1 MANISTSDAQFGR
14 DIPGDSGPTIV
25 RDSQRMWL
33 GGLPPLIT
41 EYAVL
46 QLIRQF
52 GNLTDFHFPVH
63 RTGDARGSTVGYCFV
78 AYDTAETAKKALK
91 ALDGLRFH
99 GHTLIAR
106 PAKPTHDELSFLQ
119 RANEEAARLRI
130 IEETKLREAELV
142 ARLQKVDD
150 DEAENTK
157 AADPP
162 LVPMKS
168 YKDQFFDPSPSKQA
182 YSLSSTCSIDIRGK
196 LGCVNP
202 GSTSKQYNCASRVQ
216 KNAAGCRL
224 FMQRIESALKRLES
238 SPVGGPALLQPAS
251 ATQRSLVP
259 AGILASHSN
268 PSKTSLSRGRLSS
281 LHRSSGLRRLGTRS
295 HPKRL

>member
-1 MANISTSDAQFGR
+1 
-14 DIPGDSGPTIV
+14 
-25 RDSQRMWL
+25 MWL
-33 GGLPPLIT
+33 GGLPPMIT

-78 AYDTAETAKKALK
+78 AYDTSETAKKALK
-91 ALDGLRFH
+91 ALNGLKFH

-106 PAKPTHDELSFLQ
+106 PAKPTHDELSLLQ
-119 RANEEAARLRI
+119 RANEEATRLRI
-130 IEETKLREAELV
+130 MEETKLREAELA
-142 ARLQKVDD
+142 ARLQKVDGPESTQETD
-150 DEAENTK
+150 L
-157 AADPP
+157 PI
-162 LVPMKS
+162 LQMKPH
-168 YKDQFFDPSPSKQA
+168 KDQFTNPSLTEQA
-182 YSLSSTCSIDIRGK
+182 CSPGSAHYLDMRGK

-202 GSTSKQYNCASRVQ
+202 GSTSKQYNCRSKVQ

-224 FMQRIESALKRLES
+224 FMQKIESALKRLEN

-259 AGILASHSN
+259 AGILAKHSN
-268 PSKTSLSRGRLSS
+268 SSNAGFTRGRPSS
-281 LHRSSGLRRLGTRS
+281 LHRSSGIRRLGTRF
-295 HPKRL
+295 HPRRL